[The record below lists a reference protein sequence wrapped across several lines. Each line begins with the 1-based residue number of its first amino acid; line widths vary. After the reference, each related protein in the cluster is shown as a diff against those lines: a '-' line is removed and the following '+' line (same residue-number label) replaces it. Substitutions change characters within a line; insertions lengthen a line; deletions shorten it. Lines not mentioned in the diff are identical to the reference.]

1 MKGCNMVSGLMI
13 GMAMGAAVVMM
24 MPEKRSGGVKRQ
36 MKHTMQDIE
45 GVMED
50 AMHGIQNILNM

>member
-1 MKGCNMVSGLMI
+1 MKCCNMVSGLII
-13 GMAMGAAVVMM
+13 GMAVGAAVIMM
-24 MPEKRSGGVKRQ
+24 LPTKRTAGVKRQ

-50 AMHGIQNILNM
+50 ALDGIQSILSM